1 MYAISISRRA
11 LRDLKKL
18 DSNTKR
24 EILRKIYSIRHKPF
38 SHIKRL
44 QGKKLWRL
52 RMGDYRAVIDV
63 IVKGNKIIVL
73 RIGHRKH
80 VYNKI

>member
-1 MYAISISRRA
+1 MYTISISRRA
-11 LRDLKKL
+11 LKDLKKL
-18 DSNTKR
+18 NSNIKR
-24 EILRKIYSIRHKPF
+24 DILRKIYSIRHNPF

-52 RMGDYRAVIDV
+52 RTGDYRSIIDV

-73 RIGHRKH
+73 RIGHRKNI
-80 VYNKI
+80 YNKI